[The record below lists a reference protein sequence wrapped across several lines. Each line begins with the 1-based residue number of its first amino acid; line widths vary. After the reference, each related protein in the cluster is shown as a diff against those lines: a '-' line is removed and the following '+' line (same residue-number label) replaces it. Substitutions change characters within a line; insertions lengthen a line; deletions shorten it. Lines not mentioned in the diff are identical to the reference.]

1 MSIQVTTSSDGGSY
15 VFINRTGEPVVL
27 TVNPI
32 ADKSITQHQV
42 SHLQRQPL
50 PKGTHIV
57 VRRANA
63 RWWRSGRTWA
73 EMDLV

>member
-27 TVNPI
+27 TVKAI
-32 ADKSITQHQV
+32 ANNIVAQHHV

-63 RWWRSGRTWA
+63 RWWRPGRLWA